1 MHTVTEYPRR
11 RPSKNKFLFSYLYLY
26 LHCNTAGKLL
36 IADGTQ
42 VQILSSKCS
51 LIAWLHLS
59 FLSLMNYDHNLG
71 RDYLQIKQ
79 SLFNAHFSVLISFL
93 QKEILYGRK
102 LFYCIKYTSILT
114 SIIVFYGK
122 V

>member
-1 MHTVTEYPRR
+1 MFQQYPRR
-11 RPSKNKFLFSYLYLY
+11 RQSKKNFSNSHLFVYLLQVGAGMLPNSELLVSRILY
-26 LHCNTAGKLL
+26 
-36 IADGTQ
+36 
-42 VQILSSKCS
+42 SKCS

-93 QKEILYGRK
+93 QKEILYGPK